1 MNRCLHITINEN
13 GDGLPRQTT
22 QQTSQQTTAF
32 FPSRTGTDPGGDN
45 TMPKPDDPTDPG
57 GDNTMP
63 KPDDPSDPP
72 YPSGGMSGGMS
83 CGATV
88 QACCCGSHCGCGA
101 PAGTAPGSSTG
112 ASTPHPFIA
121 PRDFSGFVIVRT
133 AQGIDPNAASLWE
146 LANRKG
152 RQLLGLQAVLELPFK
167 TEEAAKK
174 VKTSAKKPVHLTSRP
189 LVELEGQIGG
199 AYGARGPLPRGECIQ
214 RIQALERE
222 TALTAFRPLH
232 SLTAYWRLDLRE
244 HPDRVEEVVAGLNR
258 LAEVDLAYREL
269 SGNDPQDVPQDAPG
283 GQLFAE
289 DQGYLGDAPM
299 GISASWVWERLAET
313 APQAF
318 LKLQTS
324 SAHPLTVCD
333 LEQGWN
339 RGHQELKDLTDE
351 NGRQL
356 PILYG
361 ANRNDEGTPGHH
373 GTAVLG
379 QLAAAGTSPEGIKG
393 AATDISQFVLASHYK
408 SKDEKEAGNKP
419 HPFAGTNGHVAAAI
433 VQAVEKTSGA
443 LKEGDVLLLE
453 VQRGLLPAETD
464 EADFDAI
471 RLASGLGVIVVEAAG
486 NGGFNLDAY
495 SDAETGRSFQ
505 RGTSHFRD
513 SGAILVGA
521 ARASLPHDRA
531 PFSNY
536 GSRLDCFAWGE
547 TVTTCGFGD
556 LAGTVDADLYTNS
569 FNGTSSASPIIAG
582 AAALVQALHKA
593 QTGTLLQPQSMRTL
607 LADPATGT
615 RQGPNVPGFIGV
627 MPDLRAIVRGRLQLV
642 PDVYMR
648 RHVDDDGS
656 APDPTEEISSSPDIL
671 VWSGTDIPAHRF
683 GEGPR
688 TNHPAPGNPIDPD
701 LPNTLYPNDLY
712 IRLRNRGT
720 GEGKAR
726 VQLFASPAATLITP
740 ERWLPIGSGPVDV
753 QGIPQGDT
761 LTVSR
766 SVPVDLPQKWFQD
779 PLNWPKNV
787 LPTTDVVPAYS
798 FLAVQLPWK
807 GSSYA
812 TPGYEQ
818 TTALPPG
825 PPYFN
830 WAAYRSFLRGPG
842 VAWRNVH
849 PIRVKPSTTDMTLP
863 FLFAGTPDLLR
874 HFEFEVIQR
883 LPADVEVTLEVPG
896 ALAAKL
902 RKGQPWLA
910 NGPGNLKLPRRPRT
924 TLRQVALAPGVCAH
938 AAFQISI
945 GLNSLLRGHSL
956 AIRQLWRGE
965 EVGRIT
971 WWFIDE

>member
-1 MNRCLHITINEN
+1 MNRCLHITIHEN
-13 GDGLPRQTT
+13 ADGLL

-32 FPSRTGTDPGGDN
+32 SPSRTGTDPGGDN

-72 YPSGGMSGGMS
+72 YPSGGMGAGAA

-88 QACCCGSHCGCGA
+88 QACCCGCHCGCGA
-101 PAGTAPGSSTG
+101 PTGTAPGSSTG
-112 ASTPHPFIA
+112 ASTPHPFIK

-152 RQLLGLQAVLELPFK
+152 RQFLGLQAVLELPFK

-174 VKTSAKKPVHLTSRP
+174 AKTAAKKDHLTSRP
-189 LVELEGQIGG
+189 LVELQGQIGG
-199 AYGARGPLPRGECIQ
+199 AYGALGPLPRGECIQ
-214 RIQALERE
+214 RLQDLEKE
-222 TALTAFRPLH
+222 TALTAFPPLH

-269 SGNDPQDVPQDAPG
+269 SGNDPQNMPQDVPQDVPG

-299 GISASWVWERLAET
+299 GISASWVWEKLAET
-313 APQAF
+313 APKAF

-324 SAHPLTVCD
+324 QAHPLTVCD

-339 RGHQELKDLTDE
+339 RGHQELKDLKDE
-351 NGRQL
+351 NGLQL

-379 QLAAAGTSPEGIKG
+379 QLAATGTSPEGIKG
-393 AATDISQFVLASHYK
+393 AATGISQFVLASHYK

-433 VQAVEKTSGA
+433 VQAVEKNAGA

-453 VQRGLLPAETD
+453 IQRGLLPAETD

-495 SDAETGRSFQ
+495 SDADTGRSFQ

-627 MPDLRAIVRGRLQLV
+627 MPDLRAIIRERLQLMPV
-642 PDVYMR
+642 VYMR
-648 RHVDDDGS
+648 RSVCDDGS
-656 APDPTEEISSSPDIL
+656 KPEPDDEISSSPDIL
-671 VWSGTDIPAHRF
+671 LRQEDLAQTAARY
-683 GEGPR
+683 GEGNGR
-688 TNHPAPGNPIDPD
+688 ESLPAPGDPMATAK
-701 LPNTLYPNDLY
+701 LNDAINNHLY
-712 IRLRNRGT
+712 IRLRNRGLSN
-720 GEGKAR
+720 GEAHVR
-726 VQLFASPAATLITP
+726 LFASPAATLITP
-740 ERWLPIGSGPVDV
+740 EHWIPWSLLDV
-753 QGIPQGDT
+753 VNLAPNSAPGIIPQGDT
-761 LTVSR
+761 LFVAGPAA
-766 SVPVDLPQKWFQD
+766 PVFTLTD
-779 PLNWPKNV
+779 PAPGTLW
-787 LPTTDVVPAYS
+787 S
-798 FLAVQLPWK
+798 FLAILTRPGDNGQSSNSNFVNWMASLPPVAPYFDWTRYRAFLRRQ
-807 GSSYA
+807 GVVWRNSHRVA
-812 TPGYEQ
+812 A
-818 TTALPPG
+818 TTA
-825 PPYFN
+825 
-830 WAAYRSFLRGPG
+830 
-842 VAWRNVH
+842 
-849 PIRVKPSTTDMTLP
+849 STVLP
-863 FLFAGTPDLLR
+863 FFIAGTPDRARL
-874 HFEFEVIQR
+874 FDFEVIQR
-883 LPADVEVTLEVPG
+883 LPEGATVTLQVPA
-896 ALAAKL
+896 ALDAKL
-902 RKGQPWLA
+902 RQRQPWLGSG
-910 NGPGNLKLPRRPRT
+910 NGSLPTCPRT
-924 TLRQVALAPGVCAH
+924 AIRGVVLAAGTYADATFTVQAAPNTLTG
-938 AAFQISI
+938 S
-945 GLNSLLRGHSL
+945 HSL
-956 AIRQLWRGE
+956 AIRQLWHGE

-971 WWFIDE
+971 WYFGLDT